1 MTKAIKCHF
10 CKKEFGI
17 LRWRN
22 ECTECG
28 KTFCSDCSEVNR
40 FLHRR
45 ICKPCTKEI
54 EIGMSL
60 IKVVKSDHVGGHNI
74 KKSYDVVTGQN
85 WECNQQDTV
94 NNIKYQAY
102 KIGANA
108 LVSLDICKDTH
119 SEPGSG
125 KGTHYY
131 SVFRA
136 SARPTVIEKRSER
149 EKSERNGNIAS
160 ELEKL
165 ATLKEKGLITEDEF
179 ISAKKQ
185 IIR

>member
-1 MTKAIKCHF
+1 MAKAIKCPF
-10 CKKEFGI
+10 CKKEFGVF
-17 LRWRN
+17 RWRY

-28 KTFCSDCSEVNR
+28 KTICSGCSEENR
-40 FLHRR
+40 FLNRR
-45 ICKPCTKEI
+45 VCKPCTKEI
-54 EIGMSL
+54 ESGMSP

-74 KKSYDVVTGQN
+74 KKSYGIVTGQY
-85 WECNQQDTV
+85 WERNQQNTV

-119 SEPGSG
+119 SELGSG
-125 KGTHYY
+125 KGIHYY

-136 SARPTVIEKRSER
+136 SARPAVVEKRSKKEKYER
-149 EKSERNGNIAS
+149 KGNIAS

-165 ATLKEKGLITEDEF
+165 
-179 ISAKKQ
+179 
-185 IIR
+185 